1 MARARNERPNFR
13 LVRRGGGDRF
23 SIEFWWEGRAH
34 RVSTGATDEREARRA
49 LAAFEAG
56 WGKAEPPAQPTIGQL
71 LDAYA
76 RDRKANTEHP
86 LASPASL
93 DASANAL
100 RRHLGDLTP
109 EHLVRERCRLYAR
122 QRRAEGYVVGA
133 GATRRRKPVG
143 DGTILRELGVL
154 RAALAWGVDERW
166 IASAPHVEGPS
177 TPPPRDRWLTREEAV
192 RLVVGC
198 GDFHIRVFT
207 MLALHTAA
215 RTSAILG
222 LKWSHADLE
231 RRRIDYGEDV
241 GNKRRVRA
249 VPISDELLDVLAAA
263 RELAQSGHVVE
274 FAGKPVASVRT
285 GFEAAC
291 RRAGLA
297 GVTPHVLRHTAATWM
312 AQDGVPMWDVA
323 GFLGIT
329 LDVATRIY
337 AKHSP
342 EHLRRAASA
351 ISRVGGG
358 ENAVPAIRVR
368 KARRG

>member
-1 MARARNERPNFR
+1 MARAKNERPNFR
-13 LVRRGGGDRF
+13 LVRRGGGDRY
-23 SIEFWWEGRAH
+23 SIEFWWAGRAR
-34 RVSTGATDEREARRA
+34 RVSTGATDERAARRA
-49 LAAFEAG
+49 LAAFQAG

-76 RDRKANTEHP
+76 RDRKTNPQRP

-93 DASANAL
+93 DASAAAL
-100 RRHLGDLTP
+100 QRHLGDLTP
-109 EHLVRERCRLYAR
+109 EHLDRERCRLYAR
-122 QRRAEGYVVGA
+122 QRRSEGYVVGA

-154 RAALAWGVDERW
+154 RAALAWGVGEKW
-166 IASAPHVEGPS
+166 ITSAPHVEGPS
-177 TPPPRDRWLTREEAV
+177 TPPPRDRWLTREEAS
-192 RLVVGC
+192 RLVAGC
-198 GDFHIRVFT
+198 SDFHIRVFT

-215 RTSAILG
+215 RTSAILDLG
-222 LKWSHADLE
+222 WTRADVE
-231 RRRIDYGEDV
+231 RRRIDFGAGT
-241 GNKRRVRA
+241 GNKRRNRS
-249 VPISDELLDVLAAA
+249 VPIGDELLDVLRTA

-274 FAGKPVASVRT
+274 FAGRPVASVRT
-285 GFEAAC
+285 GFAAAC

-329 LDVATRIY
+329 LDVASRIY

-342 EHLRRAASA
+342 DHLRRAASA
-351 ISRVGGG
+351 IGRVGAG
-358 ENAVPAIRVR
+358 EGAVSTIRVR
-368 KARRG
+368 KVRQG

>member
-1 MARARNERPNFR
+1 MARTRNERPNFR
-13 LVRRGGGDRF
+13 LVRRGGGNRY
-23 SIEFWWEGRAH
+23 SIEFWWEGRAR
-34 RVSTGATDEREARRA
+34 RVSTGAADDREARRA
-49 LAAFEAG
+49 LAAFEAR
-56 WGKAEPPAQPTIGQL
+56 WGKDEPPAQPSIGQL
-71 LDAYA
+71 LEAYA
-76 RDRKANTEHP
+76 RDRKANTERP

-109 EHLVRERCRLYAR
+109 EHLTRERCRLYAR
-122 QRRAEGYVVGA
+122 QRRTEGYAVGA
-133 GATRRRKPVG
+133 GATRRRKPVS

-154 RAALAWGVDERW
+154 RAALAWGVDEKW
-166 IASAPHVEGPS
+166 ITSAPHVEGPS
-177 TPPPRDRWLTREEAV
+177 TPPLRDRWLTREEAG
-192 RLVVGC
+192 RLVAGC

-215 RTSAILG
+215 RTSAILE
-222 LKWSHADLE
+222 LKWTRADLA

-249 VPISDELLDVLAAA
+249 VPISDELLEVLLAA

-297 GVTPHVLRHTAATWM
+297 GVTPHVLRHTTATWM
-312 AQDGVPMWDVA
+312 AQNGVPIWDVA

-342 EHLRRAASA
+342 EHLGT
-351 ISRVGGG
+351 VGNSVFG
-358 ENAVPAIRVR
+358 AVRCR
-368 KARRG
+368 